1 MRMGLGPNPQLPEVL
16 GFCSQRLW
24 EGKLKHG
31 GAGLRAGIPR
41 TDRERLLRL
50 RVGLPLGAGAPRRG
64 RVHRLRASHAP
75 WATRTRPQPRD
86 RHGRSRSLPTATQ
99 LPVPATPDLTPRPP
113 PRRPLPAPRAPRR
126 PHSAMRPSRMRPPP
140 RIAVPPA
147 AGTRRAPAGHG
158 APPPELERSR
168 GWSRGVVPGV
178 GMGPEAE
185 PEPGGAG
192 PGSAGAVPSSLE
204 RHPFISRAAIPHPA
218 CSHPSPHGRFLLTGI
233 PLLQGCSPQPRAP
246 ADPPGH
252 GCAEQPGPPGRPA
265 GLHPK
270 NAQPTP

>member
-1 MRMGLGPNPQLPEVL
+1 MGLGPNPQLPEVL
-16 GFCSQRLW
+16 RFCSQSLW

-31 GAGLRAGIPR
+31 DPR
-41 TDRERLLRL
+41 TGRERLLRL
-50 RVGLPLGAGAPRRG
+50 RVALSLGAGAPRRG

-75 WATRTRPQPRD
+75 GATRTRPHPRD
-86 RHGRSRSLPTATQ
+86 RHGRSRSLPM
-99 LPVPATPDLTPRPP
+99 ATPDRGHAAPRSRNPRPHHPPP

-204 RHPFISRAAIPHPA
+204 RRPLISRAAIPHPA
-218 CSHPSPHGRFLLTGI
+218 CSHLSPDGRFLLTGI
-233 PLLQGCSPQPRAP
+233 PLLHGCSPHPRAP
-246 ADPPGH
+246 ADPPGRH
-252 GCAEQPGPPGRPA
+252 GCAEQPGPPGRA
-265 GLHPK
+265 EGLHPK